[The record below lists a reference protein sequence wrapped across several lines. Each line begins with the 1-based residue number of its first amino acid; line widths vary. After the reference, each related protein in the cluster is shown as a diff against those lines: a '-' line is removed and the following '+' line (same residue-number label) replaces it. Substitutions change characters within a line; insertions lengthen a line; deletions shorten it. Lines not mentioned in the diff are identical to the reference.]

1 MVDYEKMIKRFKS
14 AEGLKQQWEQH
25 LRECYRYAM
34 PQRNTIDKWNPGQ
47 KKREYVF
54 DSTAEDA
61 LEDFAT
67 RMESE
72 LVPPNLNWMKLE
84 AGADVP
90 EDEEEA
96 VSNYLEETTDV
107 VFNHIKSSNFSSQVH
122 EAFLDLGVSTGARS
136 EEHTSELQSPM

>member
-1 MVDYEKMIKRFKS
+1 MALKFEAMIKRFNAAK
-14 AEGLKQQWEQH
+14 ALKQGWEH
-25 LRECYRYAM
+25 HIRECYRYAM

-47 KKREYVF
+47 KKREHVF

-84 AGADVP
+84 AGTDIP
-90 EDEEEA
+90 EEE
-96 VSNYLEETTDV
+96 VENITNYLDETTKI
-107 VFNHIKSSNFSSQVH
+107 VFNQ
-122 EAFLDLGVSTGARS
+122 STG
-136 EEHTSELQSPM
+136 TSYGCI